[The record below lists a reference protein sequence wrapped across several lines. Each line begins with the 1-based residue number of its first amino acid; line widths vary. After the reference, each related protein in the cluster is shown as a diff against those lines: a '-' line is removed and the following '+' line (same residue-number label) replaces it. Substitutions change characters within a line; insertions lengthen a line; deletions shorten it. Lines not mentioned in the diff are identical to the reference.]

1 VFFVAAQQI
10 WLVKTISLEV
20 AGRLDPTRSTPFL
33 TLLLNA
39 ARNIYAF
46 FPNSNIILS
55 SFRKKIFDRY
65 PGAASLTH
73 GATIRLSREI
83 YTMLP
88 GGGKEA

>member
-1 VFFVAAQQI
+1 LCFVAAQHI
-10 WLVKTISLEV
+10 WQVKTIWLEV
-20 AGRLDPTRSTPFL
+20 AGQRESARSTPFL

-39 ARNIYAF
+39 APNIYAF
-46 FPNSNIILS
+46 LVNSNIILS
-55 SFRKKIFDRY
+55 SFRKKIFDGY